1 MLATATWWR
10 EVPES
15 VQLPFSRWLGDGIAW
30 LFDTFDAAL
39 DVLQDVLRVLTVNT
53 EQLLLWSP
61 WVLLIAALVIV
72 STVVVS
78 WKLGAGVAVGLVFIA
93 SMGLWESSM
102 ETLALVFVAT
112 ALCVAV
118 GLPIGIAMARRDNV
132 NTSVRPLLDFM
143 QTIPSLVLLVPA
155 VAAFGLGRVPALVA
169 TLIYAMP
176 PIIRLS
182 NLGIR
187 GVPKET
193 TEAGR
198 AFGATERQML
208 WKIQLPLGF
217 PSIMMG
223 VNQVIMMALAMV
235 VLGGFIG
242 APGLGEDVARAL
254 GRLDTGRALAA
265 GLAIVVLAIIV
276 DRLVEGIANRRERK
290 RGSGAVA
297 DEHIPDQPRDER
309 TEAVDAVTPDDAEG
323 EPVIVL
329 RELSKIFGPRPEQAQ
344 ELLDEDV
351 SKQDILQRT
360 RSTVAVQNVSFDIN
374 AGETF
379 VIMGLSGSGK
389 STLVRLL
396 NRLIEP
402 TSGQVEVGGRD
413 VTTLKRDELT
423 ELRREKFGM
432 VFQRFALL
440 PHRTVLE
447 NVAFGLEIQGVAKA
461 ERRERAGEVL
471 ELVGLGGWGES
482 RPDELSGGMQQR
494 VGLAR
499 ALASD
504 PDILLMDEPF
514 SALDPLMRR
523 QMQEE
528 MIDLQARLRKTIVFI
543 THDLD
548 EALRLGDRIAIMKDG
563 EIIQLGTPEDIM
575 LRPADDYVASFVE
588 GHDRSEVLTARDVM
602 LPPPE
607 VVRSGHSPSVA
618 LRSLDRAGLSRVL
631 VVGPANRLVGS
642 VTADALEAASRS
654 GKEQVRDLEL
664 DEVPTAGPDESVR
677 TLIAQAAVNDQPIA
691 VVEGD
696 RLLGVVGRGAIL
708 RGLSEAL
715 DELAVDGD
723 PDLVSESAGPVTTG

>member
-1 MLATATWWR
+1 MFAATAWWR
-10 EVPES
+10 EVPDA
-15 VQLPFSRWLGDGIAW
+15 VRLPIDSWLGDGVDW
-30 LFDTFDAAL
+30 FLDTFDAAL
-39 DVLQDVLRVLTVNT
+39 DLLQNVLRILTVNT
-53 EQLLLWSP
+53 EQALIALP
-61 WVLLIAALVIV
+61 WLLIVAVLVIV
-72 STVVVS
+72 SSVLVN
-78 WKLGAGVAVGLVFIA
+78 WKLGAGVGIGLVFIA

-102 ETLALVFVAT
+102 ESLALVLVAT
-112 ALCVAV
+112 GLCVAI
-118 GLPIGIAMARRDNV
+118 GLPIGIAMARRESV
-132 NTSVRPLLDFM
+132 NSAVRPVLDFM
-143 QTIPSLVLLVPA
+143 QTIPSIVLLV
-155 VAAFGLGRVPALVA
+155 AAASAFSLGRVPALLA

-193 TEAGR
+193 IEAGR
-198 AFGATERQML
+198 SFGATERQML

-235 VLGGFIG
+235 VLAGFIG

-276 DRLVEGIANRRERK
+276 DRLVEGIAAKRDRK
-290 RGSGAVA
+290 SGGGGTA
-297 DEHIPDQPRDER
+297 DEHIPTRAGMDGSAVQSMATKDRAAVSDEP
-309 TEAVDAVTPDDAEG
+309 E
-323 EPVIVL
+323 IVVSQ
-329 RELSKIFGPRPEQAQ
+329 LSKIFGPKPDDAQ
-344 ELLDEDV
+344 QLLDAGE
-351 SKQDILQRT
+351 SKQDILRKT
-360 RSTVAVQNVSFDIN
+360 RSTVAVQGADFEIKR
-374 AGETF
+374 GETF

-402 TSGQVEVGGRD
+402 TAGTVEVEGRD
-413 VTTLKRDELT
+413 VTELKRDELT

-440 PHRTVLE
+440 PHRSVLD
-447 NVAFGLEIQGVAKA
+447 NVAFGLEIQGQDKA
-461 ERRERAGEVL
+461 DRREKAKEAL
-471 ELVGLGGWGES
+471 ALVGLAGWEES

-528 MIDLQARLRKTIVFI
+528 MIDLQSRLQKTIVFI

-548 EALRLGDRIAIMKDG
+548 EALRLGDRVAIMKDG
-563 EIIQLGTPEDIM
+563 RVVQLGTPDDIV
-575 LRPADDYVASFVE
+575 LNPADDYVASFVE
-588 GHDRSEVLTARDVM
+588 GHDRSEMVTAEHVM
-602 LPPPE
+602 VAPAELL
-607 VVRSGHSPSVA
+607 RGGHSPTVA
-618 LRSLDRAGLSRVL
+618 ARTLDRAGLDHAV
-631 VVGPANRLVGS
+631 VVGPNNQLEGWVS
-642 VTADALEAASRS
+642 ADALADGARAGLRE
-654 GKEQVRDLEL
+654 VRDCALEQL
-664 DEVPTAGPDESVR
+664 PTAAPDD
-677 TLIAQAAVNDQPIA
+677 TLRDLIPIGAAQDRPVA
-691 VVEGD
+691 VVED
-696 RLLGVVGRGAIL
+696 NRLIGVVGRGAIL
-708 RGLSEAL
+708 KGLSDAL
-715 DELAVDGD
+715 ETDEQLAAASVE
-723 PDLVSESAGPVTTG
+723 PVPSA